1 MIQSL
6 PVDIIPQ
13 DLWRE
18 KKNENS
24 FYSYIQVQY
33 IPALPKQVNQQ
44 NFFISTKIHLLS
56 IHCLPLIQF
65 RVKAESWSVCQLSWG
80 KRTGTPRAGCQ
91 SFAWLTESQ
100 RTIRTDHQ
108 FRITN

>member
-18 KKNENS
+18 KKMNS

-33 IPALPKQVNQQ
+33 IPALSKQGNQQ

-56 IHCLPLIQF
+56 IHSLSSTYP
-65 RVKAESWSVCQLSWG
+65 VKAESWSASQLS
-80 KRTGTPRAGCQ
+80 
-91 SFAWLTESQ
+91 
-100 RTIRTDHQ
+100 
-108 FRITN
+108 